1 MTQTE
6 FKNILVETGLNVYH
20 NVANQDEGNY
30 IVWNLVGFKYVFS
43 NNIVEER
50 NALYC
55 VNYYSKDE
63 YDENFLL
70 IESVLQN
77 HGITFSAPVVVY
89 DIQTNTTMYSF
100 TVEVGYRYGT
110 TRM

>member
-6 FKNILVETGLNVYH
+6 FKDILVETGLNVYH

-30 IVWNLVGFKYVFS
+30 IVWNLVGFNYAFS
-43 NNIVEER
+43 CNTVEER
-50 NALYC
+50 NALYS

-70 IESVLQN
+70 VESVLEN
-77 HGITFSAPVVVY
+77 HELSFSTPVVVY
-89 DIQTNTTMYSF
+89 DMSTNITMYSF
-100 TVEVGYRYGT
+100 TVEVRYNANT
-110 TRM
+110 EI